1 MTSEASATMNLER
14 PWEKPWPSDGLEAL
28 HKCPICNASERQ
40 VLHSDLVDSSF
51 RCAPGSWT
59 LWQCAKCRSAYLDPR
74 PTPETIGL
82 AYENY
87 YTHGAGSS
95 KVDYQSLNLLRKIRR
110 RLVNGYSRRRYGSAD
125 EPAYELGFYLAHLVP
140 FIRKVTDRQYR
151 HIPFPA
157 GNANKLLDIGCGNG
171 DFLML
176 ASSCGW
182 EVCGLDPDANAVLS
196 ATNRGL
202 DVHQAGEEHFKGES
216 DLFDVITLSHVI
228 EHVHSPRDTIE
239 NCFNLLK
246 PGGMIWIETPNID
259 SFGYELFG
267 KYWRGLETPRH
278 ITILN
283 RQSLHNIISKSG
295 FEKIRDIAIPSPTF
309 LTYRASLAILMGE
322 SLQSPISNPRSI
334 AFKAYLANVKENI
347 FPSRREFLTVAAR
360 KPIY

>member
-1 MTSEASATMNLER
+1 
-14 PWEKPWPSDGLEAL
+14 
-28 HKCPICNASERQ
+28 
-40 VLHSDLVDSSF
+40 
-51 RCAPGSWT
+51 
-59 LWQCAKCRSAYLDPR
+59 
-74 PTPETIGL
+74 
-82 AYENY
+82 
-87 YTHGAGSS
+87 
-95 KVDYQSLNLLRKIRR
+95 
-110 RLVNGYSRRRYGSAD
+110 
-125 EPAYELGFYLAHLVP
+125 
-140 FIRKVTDRQYR
+140 
-151 HIPFPA
+151 
-157 GNANKLLDIGCGNG
+157 
-171 DFLML
+171 
-176 ASSCGW
+176 
-182 EVCGLDPDANAVLS
+182 
-196 ATNRGL
+196 
-202 DVHQAGEEHFKGES
+202 
-216 DLFDVITLSHVI
+216 
-228 EHVHSPRDTIE
+228 
-239 NCFNLLK
+239 LLK